1 MDSLA
6 RRLEEQ
12 LQQSSHHRLF
22 VGFSGGLDSTVML
35 HVAAGLGSQP
45 TALHVNHGLHPD
57 AAEWERHCA
66 KVCQRLGTGFA
77 SRQPPAV
84 GKSEA
89 EARAARYQAFDDWLA
104 AGDLLLLAHHRD
116 DQAETVLLRL
126 LQGRGSL
133 GMPRARRLHCGAR
146 ILRPWLTIPRTEL
159 LAHARQAGLDWLDDP
174 ANEAMAWDRNFLRHR
189 ILPQL
194 TARWPGMAAAL
205 SAGAQARQ
213 ARDALLAYL
222 LDPARSNA
230 SEVAG
235 AVSSEFDL
243 ADFPKELRAT
253 ALRLWL
259 GGFGEFAVAD
269 RALAEFV
276 RQLGSPAQA
285 QPELALAQGVLRR
298 HRNQVRYVRRLPK
311 LQPSY
316 RLDPPG
322 ELSLPQGQLAAAAAG
337 GGAGFHAPGP
347 LEIRFRRGGER
358 LLCRGKFRS
367 VKKLL
372 HAAGVPAWERG
383 IYPLV
388 YGNGQLL
395 AIPGIAVADTPD
407 QLPRWHIQ
415 WRPA

>member
-1 MDSLA
+1 MDSLE
-6 RRLEEQ
+6 RRLAEQ
-12 LQQSSHHRLF
+12 LQLSPRHRLF
-22 VGFSGGLDSTVML
+22 VGFSGGLDSTVLL
-35 HVAAGLGSQP
+35 HVAAGLGAQP
-45 TALHVNHGLHPD
+45 TALHVNHGLHP
-57 AAEWERHCA
+57 AAAAWERHCA

-77 SRQPPAV
+77 SRRPPAV

-89 EARAARYQAFDDWLA
+89 EARAARYQAFDDLLE
-104 AGDLLLLAHHRD
+104 AGDLLLLAHHQD

-133 GMPRARRLHCGAR
+133 GMPRARRLPCGAR
-146 ILRPWLTIPRTEL
+146 ILRPWLTIPRARL

-174 ANEAMAWDRNFLRHR
+174 ANAALAWDRNFLRHR

-194 TARWPGMAAAL
+194 AARWPGMAAAL
-205 SAGAQARQ
+205 SAGAQNRQ
-213 ARDALLAYL
+213 ARDTLLAHL
-222 LDPARSNA
+222 LHPTAGHG

-235 AVSSEFDL
+235 AGANAFDL
-243 ADFPKELRAT
+243 AAFPEELRT
-253 ALRLWL
+253 VALRLWL

-276 RQLGSPAQA
+276 RQLDSPTHA
-285 QPELALAQGVLRR
+285 QPELSLARGALRR
-298 HRNQVRYVRRLPK
+298 HRNLVRYVRRLPK

-322 ELSLPQGQLAAAAAG
+322 ELSLPQGRLTAG
-337 GGAGFHAPGP
+337 PAGAQAGFHALGS

-358 LLCRGKFRS
+358 LLCQGKLRS

-372 HAAGVPAWERG
+372 HSASVPPWERG
-383 IYPLV
+383 TYPLV

-395 AIPGIAVADTPD
+395 AIPDIAVADTPD
-407 QLPRWHIQ
+407 RQPRWHIQ